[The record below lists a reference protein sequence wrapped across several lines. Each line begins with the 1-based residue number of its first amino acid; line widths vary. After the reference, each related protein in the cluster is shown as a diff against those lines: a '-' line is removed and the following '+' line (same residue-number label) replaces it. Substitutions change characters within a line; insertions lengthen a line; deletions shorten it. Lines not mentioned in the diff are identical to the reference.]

1 MIGIRKEKEQRVAQD
16 YSFAVVVY
24 DGPASAQAVFNI
36 LKDLQKEQTLDIKEA
51 AVFSRYGSGKISM
64 SNEGFVGSGKGGV
77 LGLVIGAV
85 VVSAPLAGLV
95 LGGLIGFG
103 RSGDRRH
110 LKQVL
115 DDAMGA
121 DQSALA
127 VVIKQADW
135 AAVAEA
141 TKSYP
146 GEIIMSELSDEA
158 LATLE
163 DLADDEEF
171 KAATAEAI
179 ESA

>member
-1 MIGIRKEKEQRVAQD
+1 MAKD

-24 DGPASAQAVFNI
+24 DGPASAQAVVNI
-36 LKDLQKEQTLDIKEA
+36 LKDLQKEEALDIKEA

-64 SNEGFVGSGKGGV
+64 SNEGFVGTGKGGV

-85 VVSAPLAGLV
+85 VISAPLAGLV

-135 AAVAEA
+135 GAVAEA

>member
-1 MIGIRKEKEQRVAQD
+1 MAKD

-24 DGPASAQAVFNI
+24 DGPASAQAVLNI
-36 LKDLQKEQTLDIKEA
+36 LKDLQEEETLDIKEA
-51 AVFSRYGSGKISM
+51 AVFSRYGNTKISM
-64 SNEGFVGSGKGGV
+64 SNEGFVGTGKGGV

-115 DDAMGA
+115 DEALDA

-127 VVIKQADW
+127 IVIKQADW

-163 DLADDEEF
+163 DLADAEEF

-179 ESA
+179 EST